1 MISVRKRITV
11 TIDIQNATEVAK
23 ARAGWF
29 ARLVAIPLMS
39 SESIKERVEDQV
51 SQILRAKLANN
62 LPHLVQNVLQS
73 ELSEQGIQAEV
84 EVR

>member
-1 MISVRKRITV
+1 MNRITV

-29 ARLVAIPLMS
+29 ARLIAIPLMS
-39 SESIKERVEDQV
+39 SEAIKGKVEDQV
-51 SQILRAKLANN
+51 ILSLQSKLAKAI
-62 LPHLVQNVLQS
+62 QA
-73 ELSEQGIQAEV
+73 ELAEQGIQAEV